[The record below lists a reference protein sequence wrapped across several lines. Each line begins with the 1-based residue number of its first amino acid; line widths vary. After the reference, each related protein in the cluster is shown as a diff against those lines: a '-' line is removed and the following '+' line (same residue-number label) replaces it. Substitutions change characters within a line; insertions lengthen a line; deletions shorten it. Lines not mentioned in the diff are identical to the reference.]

1 MRPALCS
8 SYGGNEA
15 DGVLLE
21 TPAWALKASKTAVI
35 SLLLWMSGRHCSLIH
50 VMDVFNVR
58 KQAKQ
63 LCVGFFCCCCHCRP
77 PQTCGSERV
86 WCGARGWTLP
96 DAFTSFTLYEER
108 VLFEE
113 IFFFYFLF
121 QISNRKEWQR
131 RLGFFGGPGVCVTS
145 RLAERPVL
153 NARWKPQRSWE
164 RRRRLRWQTMEW

>member
-113 IFFFYFLF
+113 ILFFIFFFKLAIGKSDSGGWVFLGG
-121 QISNRKEWQR
+121 
-131 RLGFFGGPGVCVTS
+131 LGFV
-145 RLAERPVL
+145 
-153 NARWKPQRSWE
+153 
-164 RRRRLRWQTMEW
+164 WQAD

>member
-113 IFFFYFLF
+113 IFFFIFFFKLAIGKSDSGGWVFLGG
-121 QISNRKEWQR
+121 
-131 RLGFFGGPGVCVTS
+131 LGFV
-145 RLAERPVL
+145 
-153 NARWKPQRSWE
+153 
-164 RRRRLRWQTMEW
+164 WQAD

>member
-63 LCVGFFCCCCHCRP
+63 LCVGFFFVVVIAVRLRLAVRNGFDVALGAERS
-77 PQTCGSERV
+77 QTRLRV
-86 WCGARGWTLP
+86 SC
-96 DAFTSFTLYEER
+96 FTRKGFSLKR
-108 VLFEE
+108 
-113 IFFFYFLF
+113 FFFLF
-121 QISNRKEWQR
+121 SFSN
-131 RLGFFGGPGVCVTS
+131 
-145 RLAERPVL
+145 
-153 NARWKPQRSWE
+153 
-164 RRRRLRWQTMEW
+164 

>member
-63 LCVGFFCCCCHCRP
+63 LCVGFFLLLL
-77 PQTCGSERV
+77 S
-86 WCGARGWTLP
+86 LP
-96 DAFTSFTLYEER
+96 SASDLR
-108 VLFEE
+108 
-113 IFFFYFLF
+113 
-121 QISNRKEWQR
+121 
-131 RLGFFGGPGVCVTS
+131 FGTGLMWRSG
-145 RLAERPVL
+145 L
-153 NARWKPQRSWE
+153 NAP
-164 RRRRLRWQTMEW
+164 RRVYEFHALRGKGSL